1 MEIVFDEI
9 VPQYAIQ
16 LMQDVFGNYVR
27 LLPPGLASRQAL
39 SRANRSR

>member
-16 LMQDVFGNYVR
+16 LMQDVFGNYVSVR
-27 LLPPGLASRQAL
+27 TVVSIPTVLADD
-39 SRANRSR
+39 

>member
-1 MEIVFDEI
+1 MFDEI

-27 LLPPGLASRQAL
+27 LLSPGLA
-39 SRANRSR
+39 